1 MGAVMEDYLLEKARV
16 TSQLEGDRN
25 FHIFYFLLKGA
36 NAEERKMYDL
46 MDPKEYRYL
55 THCYITVPG
64 ESDDDNFQI
73 VRECLHKADVNEKVQ
88 QSMWKTLS
96 GMI

>member
-46 MDPKEYRYL
+46 MDPKEHRYL